1 MERKVT
7 KLEHCH
13 TEVTVNV
20 DKDLWKKA
28 QDKAFKKLAANI
40 TVPGFRKGKAPVNM
54 VKSRVDQMRVFNEA
68 INDVLNPVYTEVI
81 TEEKLQP
88 MTRPRYR

>member
-13 TEVTVNV
+13 TEVLVNV

-28 QDKAFKKLAANI
+28 QDKAFNKLAQDI
-40 TVPGFRKGKAPVNM
+40 TIDGFRKGKAPLAM
-54 VKSRVDQMRVFNEA
+54 VKSRFDQGRMFNEA
-68 INDVLNPVYTEVI
+68 INEVLNPVYLDI
-81 TEEKLQP
+81 LQN
-88 MTRPRYR
+88 

>member
-13 TEVTVNV
+13 TEVVVNV

-28 QDKAFKKLAANI
+28 QDKAFNKLAANV
-40 TVPGFRKGKAPVNM
+40 TVPGFRKGKAPINM
-54 VKSRVDQMRVFNEA
+54 VKGRVDQMKVFNEA
-68 INDVLNPVYTEVI
+68 ITRMMSLGVKLKFLRLRAAPPCCFWLN
-81 TEEKLQP
+81 
-88 MTRPRYR
+88 

>member
-13 TEVTVNV
+13 TEVLVTV

-28 QDKAFKKLAANI
+28 QDKAFNKLAKDVTI
-40 TVPGFRKGKAPVNM
+40 DGFRKGKAPLNM
-54 VKSRVDQMRVFNEA
+54 VKSRIDQGRVYNEA
-68 INDVLNPVYTEVI
+68 INDVLDPVYRDI
-81 TEEKLQP
+81 RKSG
-88 MTRPRYR
+88 RKHAADCG

>member
-13 TEVTVNV
+13 TEVLVNV

-28 QDKAFKKLAANI
+28 QDKAFNKLAANI
-40 TVPGFRKGKAPVNM
+40 TIDGFRKGKAPLNM
-54 VKSRVDQMRVFNEA
+54 VKSRID
-68 INDVLNPVYTEVI
+68 
-81 TEEKLQP
+81 
-88 MTRPRYR
+88 